1 MKTLLPLLTPGEM
14 TRDVIAPLSEAKAPP
29 EARGKCPRVV
39 FYWFLVIMITMA
51 QVLAGSCL
59 SFYFLSRHLEN
70 AIPKSEKCIT
80 HWIAASRSQQRIGE
94 NQILAWE
101 TSVGNVYTGT
111 CTTYNETENS
121 LEINMNGFYFIY
133 IQVMLEG
140 NWKNVE
146 LNINNQS
153 TEHSQSSGAPHSNTV
168 YFGSTHKLRAG
179 TKILVKLNPDRV
191 LAGETQ
197 TFLSLFQL

>member
-1 MKTLLPLLTPGEM
+1 M
-14 TRDVIAPLSEAKAPP
+14 DVTAPLSEVEAPP
-29 EARGKCPRVV
+29 KARGKCPRVL

-59 SFYFLSRHLEN
+59 SFYFLSRQQEN
-70 AIPKSEKCIT
+70 EIPKSEKCIT
-80 HWIAASRSQQRIGE
+80 HWIAASKSQQGQGE
-94 NQILAWE
+94 NQPLAWE
-101 TSVGNVYTGT
+101 TSVGNVYTGN
-111 CTTYNETENS
+111 CTTYNRTEKS
-121 LEINMNGFYFIY
+121 LEINKKGFYFIY

-146 LNINNQS
+146 LNIDNQS
-153 TEHSQSSGAPHSNTV
+153 TEHSQSLEAPLHSNTV

-179 TKILVKLNPDRV
+179 TKIFVKLNPDRV
-191 LAGETQ
+191 LNGETQ